1 MERLAPRVARLC
13 AAALAALATLSA
25 APAGDLASAAAR
37 ARPRR
42 IIFNDDGGET
52 RVPPKPIPTLD
63 GFLPVRIAPLA
74 GTQVDTIVFD
84 TTSGTFNRFAHDTKV
99 AEPFL
104 VQEGRYA
111 HNILPAHL
119 AAGTDPLRVVIAHAR
134 KTGQE
139 IFWTMRMND
148 THDASNPLLI
158 PQLKRDHP
166 EYLLGTKTKPPLRG
180 TWSAVDYGLPV
191 IRDLARRTIA
201 DVANRYDIDGIELDF
216 WRHPAFFRKTADAQ
230 PVGNEERALMTTLL
244 REVRADLDAAGRR
257 RGKPILLA
265 VKTPDSVGYCADIGL
280 DLERWFS
287 ESLADFYIPGGY
299 FQIAPWTD
307 SVALARKHGLKI
319 YACLAENRIKDAEGH
334 RERASLESLRGRAFA
349 AWAAGV
355 DGIELFNHF
364 DPAAPHWREVGD
376 PAVLRPLPK
385 TYFASVQGVPSS
397 RSYFPAQPHV
407 RVPTLTPDAPDNIGV
422 GTTRTYDLFIGDDL
436 RTVATLQARLCLR
449 LGSPAGAK
457 LAVRWDE
464 TPVAVAPLDGRF
476 LAAVL
481 DRTRV
486 TPGRHAI
493 SVTAISAPLR
503 LDDLILRLELLPPTK
518 P

>member
-1 MERLAPRVARLC
+1 MERSAPRAVRLLTV
-13 AAALAALATLSA
+13 ALAAAVAGACVA
-25 APAGDLASAAAR
+25 ADPAREAAR

-52 RVPPKPIPTLD
+52 RVPPAPIPTLD
-63 GFLPVRIAPLA
+63 GFLPVRLAPLA

-104 VQEGRYA
+104 VREGRYQ

-119 AAGTDPLRVVIAHAR
+119 AASTDPLRVVVAHAR

-139 IFWTMRMND
+139 VFWTMRMND
-148 THDASNPLLI
+148 THDASNPLLV

-166 EYLLGTKTKPPLRG
+166 EYLFGTKAKPPLRG

-201 DVANRYDIDGIELDF
+201 EVANNYDVDGIELDF
-216 WRHPAFFRKTADAQ
+216 WRHPAFFRKTAHAQ
-230 PVGNEERALMTTLL
+230 AVGDEERALMTAFL
-244 REVRADLDAAGRR
+244 RDVRADLDAAGKR

-265 VKTPDSVGYCADIGL
+265 VKTPDSVGYCAEIGL
-280 DLERWFS
+280 DLERWFG
-287 ESLADFYIPGGY
+287 EGLADFYIPGGY
-299 FQIAPWTD
+299 FQISPWAD

-319 YACLAENRIKDAEGH
+319 YACLAENRIKDADGH
-334 RERASLESLRGRAFA
+334 RERGSLESLRGRASA

-364 DPAAPHWREVGD
+364 DPTAAHWREVGD

-385 TYFASVQGVPSS
+385 TYFASVQGVPTS
-397 RSYFPAQPHV
+397 RSYFPAQPHL
-407 RVPTLTPDAPDNIGV
+407 RVPSLTPDAPEKIAV

-436 RTVATLQARLCLR
+436 RTVSALQARLCVR
-449 LGSPAGAK
+449 VESSAAAK
-457 LAVRWDE
+457 IFIRWDDA
-464 TPVAVAPLDGRF
+464 PVNVAPLDARF
-476 LAAVL
+476 LATVL
-481 DRTRV
+481 DRHRV
-486 TPGRHAI
+486 TPGRH
-493 SVTAISAPLR
+493 SVSITAAASAVR
-503 LDDLILRLELLPPTK
+503 LDDLILRLESLPPAT

>member
-1 MERLAPRVARLC
+1 MHVRRSLLVFWSLVGVIAESAPLDTAR
-13 AAALAALATLSA
+13 SA
-25 APAGDLASAAAR
+25 AR
-37 ARPRR
+37 ERPRR

-52 RVPPKPIPTLD
+52 RVPPAPIPALD

-104 VQEGRYA
+104 VCEGRYQ

-119 AAGTDPLRVVIAHAR
+119 AAGTDPLRVVVAHAR
-134 KTGQE
+134 KVGQE
-139 IFWTMRMND
+139 VFWTMRMND

-166 EYLLGTKTKPPLRG
+166 EYLFGTQAKPPLRG

-201 DVANRYDIDGIELDF
+201 EVANNYDVDGIELDF
-216 WRHPAFFRKTADAQ
+216 WRHPAFFRPTATAQ
-230 PVGNEERALMTTLL
+230 ACGDEERALMTALL
-244 REVRADLDAAGRR
+244 RDVRADLDAAGKR

-265 VKTPDSVGYCADIGL
+265 VKTPDSVGYCADLGL
-280 DLERWFS
+280 DLERWFG
-287 ESLADFYIPGGY
+287 EGLADFYIPGGY
-299 FQIAPWTD
+299 FQISPWTD

-319 YACLAENRIKDAEGH
+319 YACLAENRIKDADGH
-334 RERASLESLRGRAFA
+334 RERGSLESLRGRASA

-364 DPAAPHWREVGD
+364 DPTAAHWREVGD

-385 TYFASVQGVPSS
+385 TYFASVQGVPHS
-397 RSYFPAQPHV
+397 RSYFPAQSHL
-407 RVPTLTPDAPDNIGV
+407 RVPSLTPDVPEKIAA

-436 RTVATLQARLCLR
+436 RTPSTLHARLCVR
-449 LGSPAGAK
+449 VEATASAK
-457 LAVRWDE
+457 IDVRWDDAPVKI
-464 TPVAVAPLDGRF
+464 TPRDTRMF
-476 LAAVL
+476 TAVL
-481 DRTRV
+481 DRARV
-486 TPGRHAI
+486 TPGRHTI
-493 SVTAISAPLR
+493 SISATTAALR
-503 LDDLILRLELLPPTK
+503 LDDLILRLEPLTTTTP
-518 P
+518 

>member
-1 MERLAPRVARLC
+1 MQRSAPRAVRLLTV
-13 AAALAALATLSA
+13 ALAAAVAGACVA
-25 APAGDLASAAAR
+25 ADPAREAAR

-52 RVPPKPIPTLD
+52 RVPPAPIPALD
-63 GFLPVRIAPLA
+63 GFLPARIAPLA

-104 VQEGRYA
+104 VHEGRYQ

-119 AAGTDPLRVVIAHAR
+119 AAGTDPLRVVVAHAR

-139 IFWTMRMND
+139 VFWTMRMND
-148 THDASNPLLI
+148 THDASNPLLL

-166 EYLLGTKTKPPLRG
+166 EYLVGTKAQPPLRG

-201 DVANRYDIDGIELDF
+201 EVANNYDVDGIELDF
-216 WRHPAFFRKTADAQ
+216 WRHPVFFRQTAHAQ
-230 PVGNEERALMTTLL
+230 AVGDEERALMTALL
-244 REVRADLDAAGRR
+244 RDVRADLDAAGKR

-265 VKTPDSVGYCADIGL
+265 VKTPDSVGYCAEIGL
-280 DLERWFS
+280 DLERWFAAG
-287 ESLADFYIPGGY
+287 LADFYIPGGY
-299 FQIAPWTD
+299 FQISPWTA

-319 YACLAENRIKDAEGH
+319 YACLAENRIKDADGH
-334 RERASLESLRGRAFA
+334 RERGSLESLRGRASA

-364 DPAAPHWREVGD
+364 DPSAAHWREVGD
-376 PAVLRPLPK
+376 PITLRPLPK
-385 TYFASVQGVPSS
+385 TYFASVQGVPKS
-397 RSYFPAQPHV
+397 RTYFPAQSYL
-407 RVPTLTPDAPDNIGV
+407 RVPSLTPDAPEKIAA

-436 RTVATLQARLCLR
+436 RTVATLQALLCVR
-449 LGSPAGAK
+449 VESSAAAK
-457 LAVRWDE
+457 ISVRWDDAF
-464 TPVAVAPLDGRF
+464 VNVAPHDDRF
-476 LAAVL
+476 LTAAL
-481 DRTRV
+481 DRARV
-486 TPGRHAI
+486 TPGRHTVAI
-493 SVTAISAPLR
+493 TAVTALR
-503 LDDLILRLELLPPTK
+503 LDDLILRLESHLSATP
-518 P
+518 

>member
-1 MERLAPRVARLC
+1 MNVRSALVVLLALLGATAVGAPVDPARE
-13 AAALAALATLSA
+13 
-25 APAGDLASAAAR
+25 AAR
-37 ARPRR
+37 ARTRR
-42 IIFNDDGGET
+42 ILFNDDGGET

-63 GFLPVRIAPLA
+63 GFLPVRLAPLA
-74 GTQVDTIVFD
+74 GTQVDTIIFD

-104 VQEGRYA
+104 VREGRYA

-119 AAGTDPLRVVIAHAR
+119 AAGTDPLRVVVAHAR
-134 KTGQE
+134 RTGQE
-139 IFWTMRMND
+139 VFWTMRMND

-166 EYLLGTKTKPPLRG
+166 EYLFGTKTKPPLRG

-201 DVANRYDIDGIELDF
+201 EVANHYDIDGIELDF
-216 WRHPAFFRKTADAQ
+216 WRHPAFFRKTANAQ
-230 PVGNEERALMTTLL
+230 PVGDEERALMTALI
-244 REVRADLDAAGRR
+244 RDVRADLDAAGRR
-257 RGKPILLA
+257 RGKPLLLA
-265 VKTPDSVGYCADIGL
+265 VKTPDSVDYCADLGL

-287 ESLADFYIPGGY
+287 EGLADFYIPGGY
-299 FQIAPWTD
+299 FQISPWSD
-307 SVALARKHGLKI
+307 SVALARRHGLKI

-334 RERASLESLRGRAFA
+334 RERASLEALRGRAFA

-364 DPAAPHWREVGD
+364 DPKAPHWREVGD

-385 TYFASVQGVPSS
+385 IYFASVQGVPAS
-397 RSYFPAQPHV
+397 RSYFPAQPHL
-407 RVPTLTPDAPDNIGV
+407 RVPTLTPDASEKIAAR
-422 GTTRTYDLFIGDDL
+422 TTRTYDLFIGDDL
-436 RTVATLQARLCLR
+436 RTTSTLQAQLCVR
-449 LGSPAGAK
+449 VESAAAAK
-457 LAVRWDE
+457 VEVRWDDA
-464 TPVAVAPLDGRF
+464 PVNVAPHDARF

-486 TPGRHAI
+486 TPGRHTI
-493 SVTAISAPLR
+493 SITATTAALR
-503 LDDLILRLELLPPTK
+503 LDDLILRLEPSSSTTP
-518 P
+518 

>member
-1 MERLAPRVARLC
+1 MLARRLLLVWLSFLGVIAESAPVDSARE
-13 AAALAALATLSA
+13 
-25 APAGDLASAAAR
+25 AAR

-42 IIFNDDGGET
+42 IIFNDDGGEP
-52 RVPPKPIPTLD
+52 RVPPARIAALD

-74 GTQVDTIVFD
+74 GTHVDTIVFD

-104 VQEGRYA
+104 VREGRYQ

-119 AAGTDPLRVVIAHAR
+119 AAGTDPLRVVVAHAR

-166 EYLLGTKTKPPLRG
+166 EYLLGTKAQPPRRG
-180 TWSAVDYGLPV
+180 QWSAVDYGLPV

-201 DVANRYDIDGIELDF
+201 EVANRYDIDGIELDF
-216 WRHPAFFRKTADAQ
+216 WRHPVFFRKTAAEQ
-230 PVGNEERALMTTLL
+230 PVGDEERALMTALI
-244 REVRADLDAAGRR
+244 RDVRADLDAAGQR

-265 VKTPDSVGYCADIGL
+265 VKTPDSVGYCADLGL
-280 DLERWFS
+280 DLERWFR
-287 ESLADFYIPGGY
+287 EGLADFYIPGGY

-319 YACLAENRIKDAEGH
+319 YACLAENRIRDADGH
-334 RERASLESLRGRAFA
+334 RERASLESLRGRALA

-364 DPAAPHWREVGD
+364 NPTASHWREVGD

-397 RSYFPAQPHV
+397 RSYFPARPHL
-407 RVPTLTPDAPDNIGV
+407 RVPSLTPDAPDKIPA

-436 RTVATLQARLCLR
+436 RTTPTLQARLCIR
-449 LGSPAGAK
+449 VES
-457 LAVRWDE
+457 
-464 TPVAVAPLDGRF
+464 AVAAKISVHWDDALVNVAPHDARF

-481 DRTRV
+481 DRARV
-486 TPGRHAI
+486 TPGRHTI
-493 SVTAISAPLR
+493 SISATTAAFR
-503 LDDLILRLELLPPTK
+503 LDDLILRLEPLISTTP
-518 P
+518 

>member
-1 MERLAPRVARLC
+1 MTIRPSLLALLALVGATVEGAPVDPARE
-13 AAALAALATLSA
+13 
-25 APAGDLASAAAR
+25 AAR

-42 IIFNDDGGET
+42 ILFNDDGGET

-104 VQEGRYA
+104 VREGRYA

-119 AAGTDPLRVVIAHAR
+119 AAGTDPLRVVVAHAR

-139 IFWTMRMND
+139 VFWTMRMND

-166 EYLLGTKTKPPLRG
+166 EYLFGTKTKPPLRG

-201 DVANRYDIDGIELDF
+201 EVANHYDVDGIELDF
-216 WRHPAFFRKTADAQ
+216 WRHPAFFRKTANAQ
-230 PVGNEERALMTTLL
+230 PVGDEERALMTALL
-244 REVRADLDAAGRR
+244 REVRADLDAAGKR
-257 RGKPILLA
+257 RGRPILLA
-265 VKTPDSVGYCADIGL
+265 VKTPDSVGYCADLGL
-280 DLERWFS
+280 DLERWFA
-287 ESLADFYIPGGY
+287 EGLADFYIPGGY
-299 FQIAPWTD
+299 FQIAPWAD
-307 SVALARKHGLKI
+307 SVALARQHGLKI
-319 YACLAENRIKDAEGH
+319 YACLAENRIKDAAGH
-334 RERASLESLRGRAFA
+334 RERASLESLRGRASA

-364 DPAAPHWREVGD
+364 DPTASHWREVGD

-407 RVPTLTPDAPDNIGV
+407 RVPTLTPDAPDKISAR
-422 GTTRTYDLFIGDDL
+422 TTRTYDLYIGDDL
-436 RTVATLQARLCLR
+436 RTTSTLQARLCVR
-449 LGSPAGAK
+449 VESAA
-457 LAVRWDE
+457 AASIDVRWDD
-464 TPVAVAPLDGRF
+464 AVVTLARLDAHV
-476 LAAVL
+476 LAGVL
-481 DRTRV
+481 DRQRV
-486 TPGRHAI
+486 TPGRHVI
-493 SVTAISAPLR
+493 SVSATAAALR
-503 LDDLILRLELLPPTK
+503 LDDLVLRLEPLSSTTP
-518 P
+518 

>member
-1 MERLAPRVARLC
+1 MHVRRSLLVFWSLLGVIAESAPLDPAR
-13 AAALAALATLSA
+13 SA
-25 APAGDLASAAAR
+25 AR
-37 ARPRR
+37 ERPRR

-52 RVPPKPIPTLD
+52 RVPPAPIPALD

-104 VQEGRYA
+104 VREGRYQ

-119 AAGTDPLRVVIAHAR
+119 AAGTDPLRVVVAHAR
-134 KTGQE
+134 KVGQE
-139 IFWTMRMND
+139 VFWTMRMND

-166 EYLLGTKTKPPLRG
+166 EYLLGTQAKPPLRG

-201 DVANRYDIDGIELDF
+201 EVANNYDVDGIELDF
-216 WRHPAFFRKTADAQ
+216 WRHPAFFRQTATAQ
-230 PVGNEERALMTTLL
+230 ACGDEERALMTALL
-244 REVRADLDAAGRR
+244 RDVRADLAAAGKR

-265 VKTPDSVGYCADIGL
+265 VKTPDSVGYCADLGL
-280 DLERWFS
+280 DLERWFG
-287 ESLADFYIPGGY
+287 EGLADFYIPGGY
-299 FQIAPWTD
+299 FQISPWTD

-319 YACLAENRIKDAEGH
+319 YACLAENRIKDADGH
-334 RERASLESLRGRAFA
+334 RERGSLESLRGRAFA

-364 DPAAPHWREVGD
+364 NPTAAHWREVGD

-385 TYFASVQGVPSS
+385 TYFASVQGVPSARS
-397 RSYFPAQPHV
+397 RYFPAQSHLG
-407 RVPTLTPDAPDNIGV
+407 VPSLTPDAPEKIAA

-436 RTVATLQARLCLR
+436 RTPSPLHARLCVR
-449 LGSPAGAK
+449 VEATASAK
-457 LAVRWDE
+457 IEVRWDDAPVKI
-464 TPVAVAPLDGRF
+464 TPRDTRMF
-476 LAAVL
+476 TAVL
-481 DRTRV
+481 DRARV
-486 TPGRHAI
+486 TPGRHTI
-493 SVTAISAPLR
+493 SISATTAALR
-503 LDDLILRLELLPPTK
+503 VDDLILRLEPLTTTTP
-518 P
+518 